1 MDIFE
6 SLENLNVSEECFNDI
21 IESLYNTINQ
31 KYKNDPKKW
40 NELQSKLA
48 SAMSK
53 EHYASQNRDFGGK
66 DKYAE
71 RELMDNKRYEN
82 KQTLGNLKTDLRR
95 MKSQENSNKVVVN
108 GNRRASVQNLAQ
120 RALNRHADEKDA
132 ALN

>member
-31 KYKNDPKKW
+31 KYGNNPKKW
-40 NELQSKLA
+40 EQLQTKLA
-48 SAMSK
+48 SASSK

-95 MKSQENSNKVVVN
+95 IKSHENSNKIIAN
-108 GNRRASVQNLAQ
+108 GKKNATAQDLAQ
-120 RALNRHADEKDA
+120 KALNKHADEKDA